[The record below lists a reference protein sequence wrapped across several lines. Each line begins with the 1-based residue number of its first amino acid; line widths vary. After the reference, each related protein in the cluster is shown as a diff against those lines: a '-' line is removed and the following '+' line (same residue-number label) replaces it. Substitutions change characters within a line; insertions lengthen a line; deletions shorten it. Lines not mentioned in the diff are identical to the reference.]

1 VSRSGPASQQVKPGV
16 ATESR
21 LFWRAL
27 STLIPVATL
36 LYMFWADWA
45 ITLPAKIAISAGAV
59 VWIILAA
66 LSIRH
71 AFVHQMRT
79 LNTLIEAIRSEDY
92 SLRGT
97 IARETGDLAEL
108 FQQINSL
115 TDELQQTRQDSKEL
129 RGLLERIIT
138 QFNVAVVAYDGN
150 DRIVLANH
158 LTEKL
163 LQVESS
169 VMIGKPIKFYQL
181 DRILPAQNSHLLEYA
196 FPGARG
202 RWQVSRQ
209 TYIHHGKQGNLL
221 FIADLEQVLSEQE
234 IKAWQRL
241 IRVVAH
247 EVNNSLTPIMSL
259 CQTLSSI
266 LGKQA
271 AKSDVLPHQE
281 DLLEGLG
288 VISERARNL
297 KNFISDYARIAH
309 LPDAQKKQFDLLPL
323 IARILTI
330 YREERIELVT
340 SETAVPIFGD
350 QTQIEQVLI
359 NLIKNAIEANADKA
373 KTVVINVACS
383 ESTCKVNISDQ
394 GSGISNQANLFVPFY
409 TTKPQGAGIGLAL
422 ARRIVAAH
430 NGDLQLQNRED
441 GTGAIA
447 TLILPLSLERS
458 NKHSP

>member
-1 VSRSGPASQQVKPGV
+1 VSKPDPASHRVKPGV

-27 STLIPVATL
+27 SVLIPVGAL
-36 LYMFWADWA
+36 LYMLWAA
-45 ITLPAKIAISAGAV
+45 PPLTTPVKIAISAGAV
-59 VWIILAA
+59 IWIIVAA
-66 LSIRH
+66 LSIRRT
-71 AFVHQMRT
+71 FVHQMRT

-209 TYIHHGKQGNLL
+209 TYIHNGKQGNLL

-271 AKSDVLPHQE
+271 ANGDVPQQ
-281 DLLEGLG
+281 DGLLEGLE

-309 LPDAQKKQFDLLPL
+309 LPDAQKKQFDLLVS
-323 IARILTI
+323 IGRILTI
-330 YREERIELVT
+330 YREERIEFVT
-340 SETAVPIFGD
+340 TETAVLVFGD

-359 NLIKNAIEANADKA
+359 NLIKNAIEANADKT
-373 KTVVINVACS
+373 KTIVISVACN
-383 ESTCKVNISDQ
+383 ESSCKVNVSDE

-441 GTGAIA
+441 AAGAIA
-447 TLILPLSLERS
+447 TLTLPLSLERS
-458 NKHSP
+458 KEQLP